1 MEQQFPGIEV
11 GGVSIGAV
19 IDAFQQY
26 PSIVTKY
33 LVQYGLGTKQGQID
47 RTAWY
52 SLDKWL
58 AVYNAIAKEVG
69 VNSLYSI
76 GKRVPENV
84 ELPPN
89 VTDIRSVFGSLN
101 IAYHLNHR
109 KNGEVMFDVNT
120 GKKLDGIGNV
130 TCEFAEGEQ
139 RITLRFENPYPCE
152 FDRGLIH
159 AFAMRFE
166 AAARVVHDNN
176 APCRKKGAT
185 SCTYVVSW

>member
-1 MEQQFPGIEV
+1 MEEHFPGIEV

-26 PSIVTKY
+26 PSVVTKY
-33 LVQYGLGTKQGQID
+33 ITQYGLGSKQGEID
-47 RTAWY
+47 RAAWY

-69 VNSLYSI
+69 VNSLYAI

-84 ELPPN
+84 VFPPN
-89 VTDIRSVFGSLN
+89 VTDIRSVLGSMN

-109 KNGEVMFDVNT
+109 KNGELMFDGAT
-120 GKKLDGIGNV
+120 GMLLDGIGSVN
-130 TCEFAEGEQ
+130 CEFASGEN
-139 RITLRFENPYPCE
+139 RATLKFENPYPCE
-152 FDRGLIH
+152 FDRGLLH

-166 AAARVVHDNN
+166 AAARVVHDNG
-176 APCRKKGAT
+176 APCRKKGAA

>member
-1 MEQQFPGIEV
+1 MEQHFPGIEV

-33 LVQYGLGTKQGQID
+33 LTQYGLGGKQGQID
-47 RTAWY
+47 RSAWY
-52 SLDKWL
+52 GLDKWL
-58 AVYNAIAKEVG
+58 AVYNAIAKDVG

-76 GKRVPENV
+76 GKRVPENI
-84 ELPPN
+84 ELPPS

-109 KNGEVMFDVNT
+109 KDGELMFDMAT
-120 GKKLDGIGNV
+120 GKMLDGIGQV
-130 TCEFAEGEQ
+130 TCDFAEGEQ
-139 RITLRFENPYPCE
+139 RLTLKFENPYPCE

-166 AAARVVHDNN
+166 AAARVAHDNG
-176 APCRKKGAT
+176 APCRKKGAS

>member
-1 MEQQFPGIEV
+1 V

-26 PSIVTKY
+26 PSVVTKY
-33 LVQYGLGTKQGQID
+33 LTQYGLGGKQGQID

-76 GKRVPENV
+76 GKKVPENV
-84 ELPPN
+84 EFPPN
-89 VTDIRSVFGSLN
+89 VTDIRSMFGSLN
-101 IAYHLNHR
+101 FAFHLNHR
-109 KNGEVMFDVNT
+109 KNGELMFDVNT
-120 GKKLDGIGNV
+120 GKTLDGIGSV
-130 TCEFAEGEQ
+130 TCDFAQGEQ
-139 RITLRFENPYPCE
+139 KLTLRFENPYPCE

-166 AAARVVHDNN
+166 PAARVAHDNA
-176 APCRKKGAT
+176 APCRKKGAS
-185 SCTYVVSW
+185 SCTYHVQW